1 MQVVLQLVP
10 LELIELVSIFR
21 VINVNAQYDYTYFV
35 SWIRLKLGFSKNEG
49 KRKEGR
55 EQRLGDKTRLGLAG
69 VDVIR
74 AVTAL
79 RKQAKS

>member
-1 MQVVLQLVP
+1 MQVALQLVP
-10 LELIELVSIFR
+10 LELIEVVSIFR
-21 VINVNAQYDYTYFV
+21 VINVNAQFDYTYFA

>member
-21 VINVNAQYDYTYFV
+21 VINVNAQFDYTYFV

>member
-1 MQVVLQLVP
+1 MQVALQLVP
-10 LELIELVSIFR
+10 LELIEVVSIFR
-21 VINVNAQYDYTYFV
+21 VINVNAQFDYTYFA

-69 VDVIR
+69 ADVIR